1 MPDRFLF
8 SSATRYPLP
17 DTRLIMKIIDLS
29 LPIDEKAF
37 EVHDVDIER
46 VSHTDGI
53 KKLNKVLM
61 SRTLK
66 GKIAHF
72 FGKRIIR
79 KEDLPD
85 EEFLSLEIVHS
96 PVHVGTHLDYSF
108 HYGSSSEG
116 RPSKTAEEIPLEWC
130 ISDGV
135 KLDLRHKRPTETIG
149 ASDLDEALKKINYTL
164 KPLDIVLLY
173 TGSDSLYGSPRY
185 FSDYPGI
192 DVSAIDYLLDRG
204 IKIFGVDTMG
214 IDRPYKYMMKDF
226 LEKREPRHLWPVH
239 FYGRKRE
246 FIHIER
252 LAHLEALPDYG
263 FEIHCLPVKI
273 KRTGAAWA
281 RVVAILT

>member
-1 MPDRFLF
+1 
-8 SSATRYPLP
+8 
-17 DTRLIMKIIDLS
+17 MKIIDLS

-46 VSHTDGI
+46 VSHRAGI

-66 GKIAHF
+66 GRLAHF
-72 FGKRIIR
+72 FGKRIIT

-85 EEFLSLEIVHS
+85 EEFLSLEIVHA

-108 HYGSSSEG
+108 HYGSTSEG
-116 RPSKTAEEIPLEWC
+116 RPSKTADEIPLEWC
-130 ISDGV
+130 MKDGV
-135 KLDLRHKRPTETIG
+135 RLDLSHKKPPETIG
-149 ASDLDEALKKINYTL
+149 AADIEAALTKTGYTL
-164 KPLDIVLLY
+164 KPLDIVLIY
-173 TGSDSLYGSPRY
+173 TGSDKLYGSPRY
-185 FSDYPGI
+185 FSDYPGMEP
-192 DVSAIDYLLDRG
+192 SGIDYLLDRG

-226 LEKREPRHLWPVH
+226 LKNKETGALWPVH

-252 LAHLEALPDYG
+252 LAHLEQVPAYG
-263 FEIHCLPVKI
+263 FKVHCLPVRI
-273 KRTGAAWA
+273 RQTGAAWA
-281 RVVAILT
+281 RVVALLP